1 MRTTQKTII
10 AKVAN
15 HIGIDISDAQE
26 DEYDQIQ
33 DVAEG
38 VMAEDHTRLVAECY
52 EIGLQKVIVA
62 RWTRERV
69 QESN

>member
-1 MRTTQKTII
+1 MRARVGGSTI
-10 AKVAN
+10 
-15 HIGIDISDAQE
+15 
-26 DEYDQIQ
+26 YQ